1 MPGLTAAASVG
12 VGLASASGYYRKTAR
27 KRFDK
32 YQPIP
37 PPVST
42 EGRASAWL
50 DLPFDSNPDAST
62 MFWTNVFLA
71 ASFVAMIAI
80 FVWLFRDGEGPSP
93 GPAIMR
99 KPGHDGDDAQASD
112 DDKP

>member
-1 MPGLTAAASVG
+1 
-12 VGLASASGYYRKTAR
+12 
-27 KRFDK
+27 
-32 YQPIP
+32 
-37 PPVST
+37 
-42 EGRASAWL
+42 
-50 DLPFDSNPDAST
+50 